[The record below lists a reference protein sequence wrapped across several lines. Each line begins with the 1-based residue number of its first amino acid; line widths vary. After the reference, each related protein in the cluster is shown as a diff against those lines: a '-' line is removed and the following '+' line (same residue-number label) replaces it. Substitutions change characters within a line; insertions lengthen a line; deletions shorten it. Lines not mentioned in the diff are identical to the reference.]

1 MEKAYDENYRYE
13 RIKLDANILE
23 QVIFEEDASKRLI
36 FSVSELR
43 KLDLSEIDFAGVYIS
58 ETDLSYTNAN
68 INPQTVAG
76 KCLKCTNLAGL
87 DLRGKDFT
95 DVNIDEAN
103 LSNTG
108 AKIEEDAVDAFVGT
122 IKKLVKAKNT
132 RAVSSKARN
141 LFISHN

>member
-68 INPQTVAG
+68 INP
-76 KCLKCTNLAGL
+76 
-87 DLRGKDFT
+87 
-95 DVNIDEAN
+95 
-103 LSNTG
+103 
-108 AKIEEDAVDAFVGT
+108 
-122 IKKLVKAKNT
+122 
-132 RAVSSKARN
+132 
-141 LFISHN
+141 